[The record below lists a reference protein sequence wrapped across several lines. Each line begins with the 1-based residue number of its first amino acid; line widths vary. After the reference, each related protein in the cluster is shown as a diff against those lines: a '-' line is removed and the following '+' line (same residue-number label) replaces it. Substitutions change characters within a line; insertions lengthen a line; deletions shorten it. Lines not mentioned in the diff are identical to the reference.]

1 MHITLFFFFWLI
13 VDDDPG
19 AAAAAAA
26 SAAAVVVVVFAV
38 AAAALPLNSVS
49 VAAVRYAVGN
59 VFLDQG
65 AWQILFVVQKCEK
78 D

>member
-19 AAAAAAA
+19 AAAAAA